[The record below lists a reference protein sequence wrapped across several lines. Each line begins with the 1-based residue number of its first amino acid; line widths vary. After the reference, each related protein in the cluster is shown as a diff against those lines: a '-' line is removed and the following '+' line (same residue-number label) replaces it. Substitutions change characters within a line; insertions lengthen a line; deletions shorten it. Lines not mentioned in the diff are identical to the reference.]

1 MQHKW
6 NIMPVM
12 LIFVKNLKY
21 LIIWINVYRFFV
33 KKYNYF
39 ALFNIGACSKPN
51 NSIIMTDRKT
61 RLAVV
66 LITSL
71 FFLWGFAL
79 NLNPILIPHL
89 KKACQLSDFQSAL
102 IDSASYIAYFL
113 FALPAG
119 LFMKK
124 YGYKAGITLGLLL
137 FAFGTFLFY
146 PAAEFRQFSFFLV
159 ALFIIASGLTMLE
172 TAANPYITVLGDAET
187 ATQRLNFAQS
197 FNGLAAFLA
206 PLMGGFFILS
216 GKTLTDEE
224 QLAMPANQLEAYL
237 NSEAAS
243 VQIPFL
249 LIGAVVL
256 VVAVLIWRTKLP
268 EIVNEDASTEEVTGS
283 VWGEKN
289 LILGVLAQFF
299 YVGAQVC
306 ISSFFIRFS
315 DKVAGIDEKTAAY
328 FLSGAFLS
336 FMIGRFIGTYLMRFI
351 APPKLLAIY
360 SVINIGLVLVAVV
373 TNGMV
378 AMYALVGVQFF
389 MSIMFPTIFALSI
402 RGLGAK
408 TKIGSSLVIMS
419 IVGGAVFPVIMGQVS
434 DVSSIQTA
442 YIVPGL
448 CFLVVLYFAVRNNS
462 IKNVT
467 LGASH

>member
-1 MQHKW
+1 M
-6 NIMPVM
+6 
-12 LIFVKNLKY
+12 
-21 LIIWINVYRFFV
+21 
-33 KKYNYF
+33 
-39 ALFNIGACSKPN
+39 A
-51 NSIIMTDRKT
+51 DRKT
-61 RLAVV
+61 RLAVI

-113 FALPAG
+113 IALPAG
-119 LFMKK
+119 LFMKRF
-124 YGYKAGITLGLLL
+124 GYKAGITLGLLL

-146 PAAEFRQFSFFLV
+146 PAAELRHFGFFLV

-172 TAANPYITVLGDAET
+172 TAANPYITVLGDPDS

-206 PLMGGFFILS
+206 PLMGGTFILS
-216 GKTLTDEE
+216 GRTLSDQE
-224 QLAMPANQLEAYL
+224 QQSMSSTQLNQYL
-237 NSEAAS
+237 DMEAAS
-243 VQIPFL
+243 VQLPFII
-249 LIGAVVL
+249 IGIVVL
-256 VVAVLIWRTKLP
+256 VVAILIWRTPLP
-268 EIVNEDASTEEVTGS
+268 EIQEEQEEPGAVVGKIM
-283 VWGEKN
+283 GEKN
-289 LILGVLAQFF
+289 LILGVIAQFF

-306 ISSFFIRFS
+306 ISSFFIRFA
-315 DKVAGIDEKTAAY
+315 DHVAGIEEKTAAY
-328 FLSGAFLS
+328 LLSGAFLS
-336 FMIGRFIGTYLMRFI
+336 FMIGRFIGTYLMRFV
-351 APPKLLAIY
+351 APPKLLALY
-360 SVINIGLVLVAVV
+360 SLINVILLAAAVM
-373 TNGMV
+373 TTGMLSV
-378 AMYALVGVQFF
+378 YALVGVQFF

-408 TKIGSSLVIMS
+408 TKMGSSLVIMA

-434 DVSSIQTA
+434 DVSTIQIA
-442 YIVPGL
+442 YIVPAV

-462 IKNVT
+462 IKNIK

>member
-1 MQHKW
+1 
-6 NIMPVM
+6 
-12 LIFVKNLKY
+12 
-21 LIIWINVYRFFV
+21 
-33 KKYNYF
+33 
-39 ALFNIGACSKPN
+39 
-51 NSIIMTDRKT
+51 MTDRKT

-113 FALPAG
+113 IALPAG

-172 TAANPYITVLGDAET
+172 TAANPYITVLGDAES

-216 GKTLTDEE
+216 GKTLTEQE
-224 QLAMPANQLEAYL
+224 QLDMPAEQLDAYL
-237 NSEAAS
+237 NAEAAS
-243 VQIPFL
+243 VQVPFL

-256 VVAVLIWRTKLP
+256 LVALLIGRTKLP
-268 EIVNEDASTEEVTGS
+268 EIQNEEEVTDKSVGS

-289 LILGVLAQFF
+289 LILGVIAQFF

-336 FMIGRFIGTYLMRFI
+336 FMVGRFIGTYLMRFV

-360 SVINIGLVLVAVV
+360 SIINIGLVLVSVV
-373 TNGMV
+373 ATGMV

-402 RGLGAK
+402 RGLGSK

-419 IVGGAVFPVIMGQVS
+419 IVGGAIFPVIMGQVS

-448 CFLVVLYFAVRNNS
+448 CFIVVLYFALRNAS

-467 LGASH
+467 LGTSH